1 MTLRVPPLLQQNAYL
16 GPVPG
21 AELRPPG
28 GGIRDT
34 HLALIRY
41 EGGTRRAY
49 IKHFP
54 DHEPFGL
61 FNEALACTIL
71 TGLGV
76 PCAAGAVIYAP
87 VMGAGP
93 VRPAFA
99 SLESPLKFEGTAK
112 QIYKVHAAGM
122 AELTRRLHACGAFA
136 SIVAADQLLANSD
149 RNLGNI
155 AFVGPHTLE
164 IFDHDAILGGPSLP
178 TERLYEP
185 LGWSRSKLIEDLNP
199 IHTLP
204 KRVKTSIMAAAE
216 VLLERF
222 YQIQPDFREAI
233 QVKANGRSCAS
244 ADAIWWRSLDLV
256 EWFRQRLGLLI

>member
-1 MTLRVPPLLQQNAYL
+1 MILRVPPLLQQNAYL

-28 GGIRDT
+28 GGTRNT

-41 EGGTRRAY
+41 ESGTRRAY

-54 DHEPFGL
+54 DDEPFGL

-93 VRPAFA
+93 IRPAFA
-99 SLESPLKFEGTAK
+99 SLETTAKFEGTAK
-112 QIYKVHAAGM
+112 QIYYAQAAGIV
-122 AELTRRLHACGAFA
+122 EITRRFHACGAFA

-155 AFVGPHTLE
+155 AFVGPHSLE
-164 IFDHDAILGGPSLP
+164 IFDHDAILGGPCLP
-178 TERLYEP
+178 MERLYEP
-185 LGWSRSKLIEDLNP
+185 LGWARSKLIEDLNP

-204 KRVKTSIMAAAE
+204 KTVKTSIMAAAE

-222 YQIQPDFREAI
+222 YQIQPDFRDAI
-233 QVKANGRSCAS
+233 QVKADRRSCAS

-256 EWFRQRLGLLI
+256 DWFRQRLGLLI